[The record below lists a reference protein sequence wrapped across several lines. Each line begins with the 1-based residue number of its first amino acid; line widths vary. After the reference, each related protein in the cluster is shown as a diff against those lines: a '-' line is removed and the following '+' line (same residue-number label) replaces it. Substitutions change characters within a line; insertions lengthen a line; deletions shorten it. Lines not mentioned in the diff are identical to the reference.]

1 MNDETTRWQAAI
13 DAASAAGGGE
23 VRIGRGEHLSGQLV
37 LKSHVRL
44 VLEEGARLVGSP
56 HPADYRDLSP
66 QRALPGFHA
75 TQTLGFKGLVLA
87 ENAEDIAILGP
98 GTLDGNG
105 GAFPKV
111 DSLGRRPRLVHFRN
125 CRGVRIEGVTL
136 QNSPRWTCFLQ
147 ECEGVVVRRVRID
160 GHANFNNDGF
170 DIEARDVLVEDC
182 DIDCGDD
189 GICLKSL
196 NPHFSVENVRIRNC
210 RVASNCN
217 FLKLGA
223 HGLGVFRDIDFRD
236 CILHPCRTNE
246 NAHRWDKWDPPIP
259 GLRADVSGLAG
270 IAVEMVDGGIL
281 ENVRFSGIDMTVGG
295 PQTPIFI
302 RLGRRSEHP
311 SGKPSRLENVTIEN
325 VRARAESA
333 IASSITG
340 VPGLRPR
347 GIVLR
352 DVEIVSPGGGTKA
365 DTAADVPESE
375 ADYPENRMFGN
386 LPLPAFGLYVR
397 HADEVVLERVRFS
410 LAPGSADA
418 RPPVAAD
425 DSTVFRP
432 DSENEP

>member
-1 MNDETTRWQAAI
+1 MNDETARWQAAI
-13 DAASAAGGGE
+13 DAASAAGGG
-23 VRIGRGEHLSGQLV
+23 VVSIPPGDHLSGQLV
-37 LKSHVRL
+37 LKSGVTL
-44 VLEEGARLVGSP
+44 QLEDGARLVGSP
-56 HPADYRDLSP
+56 HPTDYRDLSP

-160 GHANFNNDGF
+160 GHANFNNDGL

-196 NPHFSVENVRIRNC
+196 SPDFSVENVRVRAC

-223 HGLGVFRDIDFRD
+223 HGLGTYRDIEFSD
-236 CILHPCRTNE
+236 CVLHPCRTNE
-246 NAHRWDKWDPPIP
+246 NAHRWDNWEPPIP
-259 GLRADVSGLAG
+259 GLRASVSGLAG
-270 IAVEMVDGGIL
+270 IAVEMVDGGVL
-281 ENVRFSGIDMTVGG
+281 ENVRFSGIDMTAGG
-295 PQTPIFI
+295 PQTPIFV
-302 RLGRRSEHP
+302 RLGRRSVHP
-311 SGKPSRLENVTIEN
+311 SGRLSRLEGVTIEN
-325 VRARAESA
+325 VKARPVSA

-352 DVEIVSPGGGTKA
+352 DVDIVSPGGGTKA
-365 DTAADVPESE
+365 DAAAAVPESE
-375 ADYPENRMFGN
+375 ADYPENRMFDT
-386 LPLPAFGLYVR
+386 LPLPAYGLYLR
-397 HADEVVLERVRFS
+397 HADGVALERVRFS
-410 LAPGSADA
+410 LEPGSGDA
-418 RPPVAAD
+418 RPPVVAD
-425 DSTVFRP
+425 DCREVGCFAF
-432 DSENEP
+432 